1 MIDAFLA
8 KINTVLLFIGG
19 LAILGMTLL
28 GAADVISTLVLHQ
41 PVHSVYEGT
50 QTLMVI
56 AVFLGLGAVH
66 QGRAYIAVDV
76 IYVKMPRWMQNAV
89 DHFTL
94 LLMIV
99 FFGYMAWRS
108 WIAAFKSIE
117 IGEYSV
123 GIVLFPIYPAKI
135 LLALGVTL
143 AFLCCIADLL
153 NGGKFRRGHD
163 GADTPLT

>member
-1 MIDAFLA
+1 MIDGILA

-28 GAADVISTLVLHQ
+28 GAADVISTLLFHQ

-76 IYVKMPRWMQNAV
+76 IYVKMPKWFQDAV
-89 DHFTL
+89 DYFTL
-94 LLMIV
+94 FLMIV
-99 FFGYMAWRS
+99 FFGYLSWRS
-108 WIAAFKSIE
+108 WVAAIKSTE
-117 IGEYSV
+117 IQEYSV

-135 LLALGVTL
+135 ALALGVTL
-143 AFLCCIADLL
+143 ALLCCLADLV

-163 GADTPLT
+163 GSDTPLT

>member
-1 MIDAFLA
+1 MIDSVLKKLNVA
-8 KINTVLLFIGG
+8 LLFIGG
-19 LAILGMTLL
+19 LAILGIVLL
-28 GAADVISTLVLHQ
+28 NAADVISTLVLRQ

-56 AVFLGLGAVH
+56 AVFLGLAAVH
-66 QGRAYIAVDV
+66 QNRAYIAVDV
-76 IYVKMPRWMQNAV
+76 AYVKAPKWFRNFV
-89 DHFTL
+89 DVLTIAC
-94 LLMIV
+94 MIA
-99 FFGYMAWRS
+99 FFGIMAWRS
-108 WIAAFKSIE
+108 WVAAINSTR

-135 LLALGVTL
+135 LLAVGVTL
-143 AFLCCIADLL
+143 ALLCCLADLL

>member
-1 MIDAFLA
+1 MIDRYLA
-8 KINTVLLFIGG
+8 RINNVLLFLGG

-28 GAADVISTLVLHQ
+28 GAADVISYLVLQ
-41 PVHSVYEGT
+41 TPIHSVYEGT

-66 QGRAYIAVDV
+66 QSRSYIAVDLVYVRTPKRVQNV
-76 IYVKMPRWMQNAV
+76 I
-89 DHFTL
+89 DILTL
-94 LLMIV
+94 GLMIV
-99 FFGYMAWRS
+99 FFSIMAWRS
-108 WIAAFKSIE
+108 WVAAITSFR

-135 LLALGVTL
+135 ALACGVTL
-143 AFLCCIADLL
+143 ALLCCFADLV
-153 NGGKFRRGHD
+153 NGGKFRRSHD

>member
-1 MIDAFLA
+1 MLDSI
-8 KINTVLLFIGG
+8 INKLNIALLFIGG
-19 LAILGMTLL
+19 LAILGMVVLN
-28 GAADVISTLVLHQ
+28 AADVISTLVLRD

-50 QTLMVI
+50 QTLMVV
-56 AVFLGLGAVH
+56 AVFLGLAAVH
-66 QGRAYIAVDV
+66 QNRAYIAVDV
-76 IYVKMPRWMQNAV
+76 IYVKMPKWFQNFV
-89 DHFTL
+89 DVLTL
-94 LLMIV
+94 LCMLI
-99 FFGYMAWRS
+99 FFGIMAWRS
-108 WIAAFKSIE
+108 WVAAINSTR

-163 GADTPLT
+163 GSDTPLT